1 MSFPMQ
7 YDWWTYGQETKNH
20 QALKTL
26 QRIYLYSPYYPM
38 YLVLLWNTVYWVQT
52 YLLIRCIK
60 PQSIH
65 SSFIQDVNA
74 YNFVGKIS
82 FRSLTAPKYS
92 ELKKYYQIMKD
103 CKYIHILHTCGWNF
117 MSIFKSSFIESYFCQ
132 LHNVIWTLM
141 LTQSIFDHIWNS
153 LYHDKFMCIINSHYS
168 NLNR

>member
-26 QRIYLYSPYYPM
+26 QGIYLYSPYYPM

-74 YNFVGKIS
+74 YSFVRKIS
-82 FRSLTAPKYS
+82 FRSLTAPS
-92 ELKKYYQIMKD
+92 NELKKYYQILKD
-103 CKYIHILHTCGWNF
+103 YKYIHILHIFGWKF
-117 MSIFKSSFIESYFCQ
+117 MSFCKSSFIGFYFSQ
-132 LHNVIWTLM
+132 LCNLRRTLV
-141 LTQSIFDHIWNS
+141 LTQSIFDHTWNS
-153 LYHDKFMCIINSHYS
+153 LYRDKFMCIINSHYS